1 MNIIKLTKGQKRLMK
16 VEHPLLDNTKLMTDE
31 QVIDAWGAND
41 KDGLIMGH
49 FFFIKII
56 VGRFLAHW
64 PETRRFE
71 EDMVSE
77 GLVAVTETVNKVMEA
92 YRLPEDFQATVWT
105 KIRVGIEI
113 MLNRDRSL
121 FAPGTTKQWEEV
133 KAGREPIYNYAK
145 QFNENLEGGAEDPS
159 LEFIDILDELE
170 HLTEE
175 DRENFQMIVYRCME
189 RDHNILESD
198 LTEDEVDRITNITKA
213 ITEL

>member
-1 MNIIKLTKGQKRLMK
+1 MNIIKLTKGQKRQMK
-16 VEHPLLDNTKLMTDE
+16 VEHPLLDNTEPMTDE

-41 KDGLIMGH
+41 DDALIMGH
-49 FFFIKII
+49 LFFIKII

-77 GLVAVTETVNKVMEA
+77 GLAAVTETVKEAMDA
-92 YRLPEDFQATVWT
+92 YRLPDNFQATVWT
-105 KIRVGIEI
+105 KIRTGIEI
-113 MLNRDRSL
+113 MLNRDRSMV
-121 FAPGTTKQWEEV
+121 APGRTKQWEEV

-145 QFNENLEGGAEDPS
+145 QLNENLDGGAEDPA

-170 HLTEE
+170 HLAEE
-175 DRENFQMIVYRCME
+175 DRESLQMVVYRCME

-198 LTEDEVDRITNITKA
+198 LTKDEVNRITKITKA